1 MTSERPCRMR
11 TIPSERRPSPSSHGS
26 QRAPLPGA
34 YNVPMIEISFDNVA
48 FTYDGKSNALDG
60 VSLHVEQGEFLC
72 VVGGNASGKSTLA
85 KHMNALIV
93 PDNGSVCIRG
103 VPTDTTKGARNARC
117 HVGMV
122 FQNPDDALV
131 STLVEDDVAFGPQ
144 NLGLPAEEIRARV
157 AQAIVD
163 AGLAGLER
171 HDTVALSGGQK
182 QRVAIAGIL
191 AMRPDVIVFDEAT
204 AMLDPV
210 GKEEILSVAQRL
222 NKQGMTIVWITHSME
237 EVARAATRVIALRNG
252 LVAFDGPT
260 AELFADATLTN
271 ELKLCIPYG
280 VELVRALSAQGID
293 IDVPPAISP
302 EALAEEIAAA
312 VGKATN

>member
-1 MTSERPCRMR
+1 MNANPCWVLTTPNKRQ
-11 TIPSERRPSPSSHGS
+11 PS
-26 QRAPLPGA
+26 LGA
-34 YNVPMIEISFDNVA
+34 YNIPMIEISFDNVA
-48 FTYDGKSNALDG
+48 FTYDGKSNTLDG
-60 VSLHVEQGEFLC
+60 VSLHIEQGEFLC

-85 KHMNALIV
+85 KHMNALLI

-103 VPTDTTKGARNARC
+103 VPTDTPKGAKHARC

-144 NLGLPAEEIRARV
+144 NLGLPAQEIQERV

-237 EVARAATRVIALRNG
+237 EVARAATRVIALREG
-252 LVAFDGPT
+252 LVAFDGAPSK
-260 AELFADATLTN
+260 LFADVTLTN

-280 VELVRALSAQGID
+280 VRLVNALSAQGIEL
-293 IDVPPAISP
+293 DVSPATSP
-302 EALAEEIAAA
+302 EALAEEIVAAQHKDSA
-312 VGKATN
+312 SREALGLR